1 MQAFNTFTEFTIQV
15 KDAESIDIVLA
26 ILSGYPFDAFQEVDS
41 YTLVA
46 AMRTRHLTKE
56 LEKEMMSLLSTWITY
71 SKKRIIEETNWNTD
85 WEQNFDA
92 IEIGNLCR
100 IYAPFH
106 ADKSGFKYSLQVQPR
121 MAFGTGHHETTR
133 MMIRMMDTISMKGKH
148 ILDFGCGTGI
158 LALVA
163 SRMGAATVLGI
174 DVESWAVENS
184 DENAELNNIRNAH
197 FSGRTIQ
204 KCVDEAM
211 IFDVILANI
220 QLDVLS
226 TYKEQIKELL
236 QPESGVV
243 LLSGVLQE
251 FQSQL
256 EKTYTEAGFVLQNT
270 MQEGKWICQLYSL
283 A

>member
-1 MQAFNTFTEFTIQV
+1 MKAMNTFTEITVQV
-15 KDAESIDIVLA
+15 SHPEAIDLVLA
-26 ILSGYPFDAFQEVDS
+26 ILSEYPFDAFQEIDGQ
-41 YTLVA
+41 TIVA
-46 AMRTRHLTKE
+46 AMQTLHFTTAVE
-56 LEKEMMSLLSTWITY
+56 EEMMSLISPWTESIE
-71 SKKRIIEETNWNTD
+71 KKIIEETNWNID

-92 IEIGNLCR
+92 IEIGDLCR

-106 ADKSGFKYSLQVQPR
+106 PEKEGFKYSLKLQPR

-133 MMIRMMDTISMKGKH
+133 MMIRMMDTVPLEDKH
-148 ILDFGCGTGI
+148 ILDFGCGTGV

-163 SRMGAATVLGI
+163 SQMGAATVLGI

-184 DENAELNNIRNAH
+184 DENAILNDISNAH

-226 TYKEQIKELL
+226 TYKDQIKTLL
-236 QPESGVV
+236 QPESGMV
-243 LLSGVLQE
+243 LLSGVLKD
-251 FQSQL
+251 FQPQL
-256 EKTYTEAGFVLQNT
+256 EETYQEAGFVLQQT
-270 MQEGKWICQLYSL
+270 MQEGKWICQLYTL